1 VRIARMNFD
10 LEAKDINSMI
20 HEFAPEANVWVEEIN
35 QYGVR
40 GHLKLLF
47 WNVDFVAVPYSTDR
61 DEINIQITA
70 HKLVTI
76 PPAIIQRQLQEAIKD
91 APEGIDVLSQMLRVK
106 ITSLLRPFGLSLEVE
121 ELQPYDGFV
130 RVGLAGVQVQNLAA
144 IFSASGAGRSMAAT
158 EDPRAENPSESNGV
172 VSDADVDA
180 DTYDAPKYDSD
191 KSAPN
196 GSVNDL

>member
-1 VRIARMNFD
+1 MRISKMSFD

-20 HEFAPEANVWVEEIN
+20 HEFAPEANLWVEAID

-106 ITSLLRPFGLSLEVE
+106 ITSLLRPFGLSLEVD

-130 RVGLAGVQVQNLAA
+130 RIGLSGVELQNLAS
-144 IFSASGAGRSMAAT
+144 IFAASGARGTTAAARDAGT
-158 EDPRAENPSESNGV
+158 SESMES
-172 VSDADVDA
+172 SD
-180 DTYDAPKYDSD
+180 
-191 KSAPN
+191 
-196 GSVNDL
+196 LR